1 MQDKMMDKE
10 QSMPG
15 KMQGEMP
22 GTAGQKGLPPE
33 QQKAFKMVSK
43 QALEYLL
50 AEGHAELI
58 IAKAK
63 QGDPKQAVVDALTP
77 VMQGIWSAAEQAGA
91 NLDQAVFLAAG
102 IHVITILSEML
113 AVVGIIQE
121 QEIPQFAQEVA
132 MQAVQQHNAAFEGQQ
147 QPEQPEQAPQGL
159 AGMAGGV

>member
-10 QSMPG
+10 Q
-15 KMQGEMP
+15 

-91 NLDQAVFLAAG
+91 KLDQAVFLAAG

-113 AVVGIIQE
+113 AVSGIITE
-121 QEIPQFAQEVA
+121 QEIPQFAREVA
-132 MQAVQQHNAAFEGQQ
+132 MQAVQQHNAAFEGQPA
-147 QPEQPEQAPQGL
+147 QPEQPGL

>member
-1 MQDKMMDKE
+1 MQKEMMDKE
-10 QSMPG
+10 PG
-15 KMQGEMP
+15 KEMPMQGK
-22 GTAGQKGLPPE
+22 AGQQGLPPE

-91 NLDQAVFLAAG
+91 KLDQAVFLAAG
-102 IHVITILSEML
+102 LHVITILSEMM
-113 AVVGIIQE
+113 AVVGIITE
-121 QEIPQFAQEVA
+121 QEIPQFAQSVA
-132 MQAVQQHNAAFEGQQ
+132 MQAVQQHNAAFEQGQPAEQ
-147 QPEQPEQAPQGL
+147 QPEPPQGL

>member
-1 MQDKMMDKE
+1 MQDKTMDKG
-10 QSMPG
+10 MPPG
-15 KMQGEMP
+15 K
-22 GTAGQKGLPPE
+22 AGQKGLPPE

-77 VMQGIWSAAEQAGA
+77 VMQGIWAAAEQAGA
-91 NLDQAVFLAAG
+91 KLDQAVFLAAG

-132 MQAVQQHNAAFEGQQ
+132 MQAVQQHNAGFEQQ
-147 QPEQPEQAPQGL
+147 QKPEQPAQPGL
-159 AGMAGGV
+159 AGMAGGA

>member
-1 MQDKMMDKE
+1 MQKEMMGKGTPE
-10 QSMPG
+10 TPG
-15 KMQGEMP
+15 K
-22 GTAGQKGLPPE
+22 AGQKGLPPE

-91 NLDQAVFLAAG
+91 KLDQAVFLAAG

-113 AVVGIIQE
+113 AVVGIITE

-132 MQAVQQHNAAFEGQQ
+132 MQAVQQHNASFEQQ
-147 QPEQPEQAPQGL
+147 QPEQPEQPAQGL

>member
-1 MQDKMMDKE
+1 MQDKMMNKE
-10 QSMPG
+10 MP
-15 KMQGEMP
+15 MQGK
-22 GTAGQKGLPPE
+22 AGQQGLPPE

-63 QGDPKQAVVDALTP
+63 QGDPKQALVDALTP

-91 NLDQAVFLAAG
+91 KLDQAVFLAAG

-113 AVVGIIQE
+113 AVVGIITE
-121 QEIPQFAQEVA
+121 QEIPQFAREVA
-132 MQAVQQHNAAFEGQQ
+132 MQAVQQHNAAFEQEQ
-147 QPEQPEQAPQGL
+147 PAQPEQPGL
-159 AGMAGGV
+159 AGMAGGA

>member
-1 MQDKMMDKE
+1 MQKEMMDKE
-10 QSMPG
+10 MPQG
-15 KMQGEMP
+15 K
-22 GTAGQKGLPPE
+22 AGQQGLPPE

-91 NLDQAVFLAAG
+91 KLDQAVFLAAG

-113 AVVGIIQE
+113 AVSGIITE
-121 QEIPQFAQEVA
+121 QEIPQFAQAVA

-147 QPEQPEQAPQGL
+147 QPAQPEQAPQGL

>member
-1 MQDKMMDKE
+1 MQKEMMDKE
-10 QSMPG
+10 MPQG
-15 KMQGEMP
+15 K
-22 GTAGQKGLPPE
+22 AGQQGLPPE